1 MFSLIVARDNNN
13 GIASDG
19 KIPWDYPQDLKW
31 FKYATTKLY
40 KNNAVTMGYNTWKT
54 LLKPLTGRLNIIIS
68 KNHQPTEQEQIWINE
83 GKLEIYKSPEEFLN
97 SHIYFKNNQNVQY
110 HYWVIGGRQIYDWFI
125 EHNLIY
131 KMYITEISDDYKC
144 DLKFTFNESSDW
156 YKQDNV
162 PNIFINNLSIYT
174 KSNREEQKLL
184 DVIKNILENGN
195 ERDERTGAGT
205 KAIFGGQL
213 EFNLEKF
220 PLMTSRPHSLRYI
233 FEELMWVLRGQRDTR
248 ILEKKKI
255 YIWTPNSTQDFI
267 NRQTLDIPL
276 LEGDIGESYGHNMR
290 SFTGTHNQP
299 YDQLENVLNLLKT
312 NPTSRRIIICLW
324 NPAGVRRAA
333 LPPCLCWY
341 QFFVRNINGIQ
352 YLDCQAMNR
361 SSDIVVAGGWN
372 IATASLL
379 TYILAKSTD
388 MIPGKLSWVYGDA
401 HIYLNNLESAY
412 ELINRVPLPF
422 PNLFIHKQLDNLQD
436 ILKLEFDDVEL
447 INYHPIKPQIKMT
460 MNV

>member
-13 GIASDG
+13 GIALNG

-40 KNNAVTMGYNTWKT
+40 KHNAIVMGYNTWKT
-54 LLKPLTGRLNIIIS
+54 LLKPLSNRLNIIITS
-68 KNHQPTEQEQIWINE
+68 HQPTVQEQIWINE
-83 GKLEIYKSPEEFLN
+83 DKLKFYSSPYEFLN
-97 SHIYFKNNQNVQY
+97 EKMIYQKNKQNVQY
-110 HYWVIGGRQIYDWFI
+110 HYWIIGGKQIYDWFI
-125 EHNLIY
+125 NNNLIY
-131 KMYITEISDDYKC
+131 KIYITQIDDEYKC
-144 DLKFTFNESSDW
+144 DLNFTFDTTNW
-156 YKQDNV
+156 IKQDNV
-162 PNIFINNLSIYT
+162 NNIFINNLNIYT
-174 KSNREEQKLL
+174 KTNQEEQNLL
-184 DVIKNILENGN
+184 NVVKNILDNGN
-195 ERDERTGAGT
+195 ERNERTGAGT

-248 ILEKKKI
+248 ILEEKKI
-255 YIWTPNSTQDFI
+255 KIWTPNSTQDFI
-267 NRQTLDIPL
+267 NSQTLDIPL

-290 SFTGTHNQP
+290 RFTGTHNQP
-299 YDQLENVLNLLKT
+299 YDQLNNVLNLLKT

-324 NPAGVRRAA
+324 NPAGVKRAA

-341 QFFVRNINGIQ
+341 QFFVRNINGVM

-379 TYILAKSTD
+379 TYILAKSTN
-388 MIPGKLSWVYGDA
+388 MVPGKLFWVYGDA
-401 HIYLNNLESAY
+401 HIYLNNIDSAN
-412 ELINRVPLPF
+412 ELLNRIPLPF
-422 PNLFIHKQLDNLQD
+422 PNLFINKQLESLQD
-436 ILKLEFDDVEL
+436 IINLEFNDLEL
-447 INYHPIKPQIKMT
+447 LNYYPIKPQIKMT
-460 MNV
+460 MNA